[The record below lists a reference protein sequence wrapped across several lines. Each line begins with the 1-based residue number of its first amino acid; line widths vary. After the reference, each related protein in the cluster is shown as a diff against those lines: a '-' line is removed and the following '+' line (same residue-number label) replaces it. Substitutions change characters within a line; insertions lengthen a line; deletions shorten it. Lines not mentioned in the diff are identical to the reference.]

1 MKTRLPGNFISF
13 LRTWNMCFA
22 LFLTASG
29 CASTNIPI
37 NPSDTTDAV
46 SHVSVSKEDHVLVYT
61 KDDRTLDM
69 VITEINSER
78 QIIIGRP
85 ISKPKGSYYKP
96 IAVSY
101 SDIASIE
108 IKTHPSTKNGQCIST
123 ACKGVVL
130 TLYTILYFGYYI
142 LFSLVI

>member
-1 MKTRLPGNFISF
+1 MKPGLPGNFIPSP
-13 LRTWNMCFA
+13 LKWCMCFA

-85 ISKPKGSYYKP
+85 ISKPKDSYYKP

-108 IKTHPSTKNGQCIST
+108 IKKHPSTKNGQCIST
-123 ACKGVVL
+123 TCEVAVG
-130 TLYTILYFGYYI
+130 TLQTIVYFGFYPL
-142 LFSLVI
+142 LFGL